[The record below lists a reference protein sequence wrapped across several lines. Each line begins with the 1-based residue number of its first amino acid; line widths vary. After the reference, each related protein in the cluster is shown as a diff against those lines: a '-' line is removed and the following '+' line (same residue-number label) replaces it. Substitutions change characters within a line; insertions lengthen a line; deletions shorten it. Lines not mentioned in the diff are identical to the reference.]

1 MPRATYGSQ
10 VKARVLRLFE
20 ALISFV
26 NYELDNCD
34 NLDLRFN
41 WQNEDSANPKLVVK
55 TKLRV
60 LEVLTQND
68 KYDGQLTKTQIR
80 EALLRMGDFLAIL
93 EDNRVHDRGS
103 EDWHFTLTLW
113 SKNNKA
119 ENLKLL
125 DKEWERRRPGK
136 SKLQEAS
143 ATAEQMLEVDPL
155 EQLTLDSQSI
165 VLINRGL
172 EFAELMYRTGK
183 LSKKQEEKFN
193 FLKREVQ
200 SLMKI
205 DAQLKEVAKNT
216 QRFVVEMQQ
225 TLELEIQKLSSVGQA
240 HLKNHAKEIL
250 QLGLEKHLGVVKQLE
265 KGLEAG
271 KEAAQWLDMNQRR
284 LVQRACEAAL
294 AEYPDIK
301 SATSRELIDDF
312 DWDINQ
318 YLERISLCLT
328 LGRNNMLDEPDN
340 LESMPIHTYK
350 AAFNFIKTRIP
361 KHMSSAAAKELKD
374 CIDYL
379 VNRL

>member
-34 NLDLRFN
+34 NLDLQFN
-41 WQNEDSANPKLVVK
+41 WQNEDSAKPKLVVK

-60 LEVLTQND
+60 LEVLTQKD
-68 KYDGQLTKTQIR
+68 KYEGQLTKPQIR
-80 EALLRMGDFLAIL
+80 EALLRMGDFLEIL
-93 EDNRVHDRGS
+93 EDNRLHGRGS

-125 DKEWERRRPGK
+125 DQEWEHRRPNK
-136 SKLQEAS
+136 SRLQEVA

-165 VLINRGL
+165 VLINRDLKLVEG
-172 EFAELMYRTGK
+172 MYRAGK
-183 LSKKQEEKFN
+183 LSTKQEEKFN
-193 FLKREVQ
+193 SLKREVQ

-205 DAQLKEVAKNT
+205 DAQLKDLANKTHRLVL
-216 QRFVVEMQQ
+216 EMQQ
-225 TLELEIQKLSSVGQA
+225 TLELEIQKLRSAGQE
-240 HLKNHAKEIL
+240 HIKNHAKEML
-250 QLGLEKHLGVVKQLE
+250 QLGLEKSLGVVKQFE

-271 KEAAQWLDMNQRR
+271 QEAADWLDQNRR
-284 LVQRACEAAL
+284 KLAQRASEAAL
-294 AEYPDIK
+294 AEYPDTENVR
-301 SATSRELIDDF
+301 ALELIDDF
-312 DWDINQ
+312 TWDINQ

-328 LGRNNMLDEPDN
+328 LGINNMLDEPDN
-340 LESMPIHTYK
+340 LESMPIHIYK

-361 KHMSSAAAKELKD
+361 KRMSSAAAKELKD

-379 VNRL
+379 VDRL